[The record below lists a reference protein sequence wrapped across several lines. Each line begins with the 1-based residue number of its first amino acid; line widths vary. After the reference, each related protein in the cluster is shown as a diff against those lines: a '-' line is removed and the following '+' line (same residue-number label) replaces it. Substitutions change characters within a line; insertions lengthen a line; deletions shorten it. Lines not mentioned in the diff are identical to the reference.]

1 MDDKPQSEC
10 KTCKKG
16 LSTKHYLLIA
26 FSFAILGTS
35 IYGTVKLL
43 MNIFNYFTH

>member
-1 MDDKPQSEC
+1 MDNKPQSEC

-16 LSTKHYLLIA
+16 LSTKHYIAIA
-26 FSFAILGTS
+26 FSFVILGTS

-43 MNIFNYFTH
+43 TNIISYFTH